1 LTFTLIRAL
10 VFRWP
15 SFFAR
20 IFVGRYRNAEK
31 FVQCIAD
38 MHKNVLKAAQRTTIS
53 LIADAFGGFS
63 PSATAL
69 AVPLWRFLT
78 FTLKR
83 ALVFRW
89 PSFFA

>member
-1 LTFTLIRAL
+1 
-10 VFRWP
+10 
-15 SFFAR
+15 
-20 IFVGRYRNAEK
+20 
-31 FVQCIAD
+31 